1 MQQAIEELK
10 QEVTDA
16 RNELNDAL
24 DEMEI
29 NIRYE
34 IEQMRSKMGGPSS
47 ADDGEE

>member
-1 MQQAIEELK
+1 MQQQLNELK

-16 RNELNDAL
+16 RNELNDAM

-34 IEQMRSKMGGPSS
+34 IEQMRSSMGGPSS